1 MVIKKVVIG
10 CTLTIMLVRVL
21 RLVLVLVLILT
32 LRCTFQLEASA
43 KRQPLV
49 RDQRRSLSNGT
60 GDSVNILGRRKG
72 RS

>member
-1 MVIKKVVIG
+1 
-10 CTLTIMLVRVL
+10 MLML
-21 RLVLVLVLILT
+21 MLALL
-32 LRCTFQLEASA
+32 CSA
-43 KRQPLV
+43 RIISKRQPLD